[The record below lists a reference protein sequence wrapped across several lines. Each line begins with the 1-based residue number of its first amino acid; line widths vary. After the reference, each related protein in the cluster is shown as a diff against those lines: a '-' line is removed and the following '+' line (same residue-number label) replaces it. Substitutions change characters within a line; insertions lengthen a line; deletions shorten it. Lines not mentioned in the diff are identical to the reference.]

1 MNNDILEKTLTPSD
15 GQSGSDLSLI
25 RSHIFTYV
33 ATTLPSSARTLEVL
47 TYNMVVKNQGA
58 QYFNLGSLS
67 LIVVKHNIAYI
78 EPSLPA
84 WLLPALHM
92 AHDACF
98 ILGSCAPAHDACFT
112 LGTCAA

>member
-33 ATTLPSSARTLEVL
+33 ATTLPSSIRTLEVL

-67 LIVVKHNIAYI
+67 LIVVKHNIACM
-78 EPSLPA
+78 EPSCLHGTRHMMHVLSLA
-84 WLLPALHM
+84 HVQHCIDLLLSSM
-92 AHDACF
+92 YR
-98 ILGSCAPAHDACFT
+98 L
-112 LGTCAA
+112 AA